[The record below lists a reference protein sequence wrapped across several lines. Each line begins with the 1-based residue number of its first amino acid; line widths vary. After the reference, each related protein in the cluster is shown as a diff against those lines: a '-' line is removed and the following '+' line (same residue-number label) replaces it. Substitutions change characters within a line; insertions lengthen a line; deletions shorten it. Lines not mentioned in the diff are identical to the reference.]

1 MAASNAYEFSDEE
14 MEEGVD
20 RLVSW
25 RDQPIVV
32 EDDTQHLEA
41 DEEEDDNTS
50 ISADFT
56 DGIEHLRQL
65 IRHIHR
71 TILVGP
77 QMGVQLNAMTGHLAK
92 FEIALQRLYAAD
104 KLHKLS

>member
-1 MAASNAYEFSDEE
+1 
-14 MEEGVD
+14 MEQEGCC
-20 RLVSW
+20 RNH
-25 RDQPIVV
+25 PIVI
-32 EDDTQHLEA
+32 EDDTTQHN
-41 DEEEDDNTS
+41 EEEEEEEEGS
-50 ISADFT
+50 IHADFEE
-56 DGIEHLRQL
+56 GIEHLRQL

-77 QMGVQLNAMTGHLAK
+77 TMGVQLHAMTGHLAK